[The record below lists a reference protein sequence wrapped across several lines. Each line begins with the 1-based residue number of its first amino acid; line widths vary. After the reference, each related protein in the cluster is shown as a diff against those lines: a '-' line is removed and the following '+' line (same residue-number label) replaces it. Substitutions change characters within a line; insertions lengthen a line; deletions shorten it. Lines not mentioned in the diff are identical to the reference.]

1 MEDKIIT
8 DEYLSVKAF
17 ADRAGIS
24 TQRVYQLLAK
34 DLQDS
39 CKVIGN
45 TKFIHI
51 SALERFTTKPICKDL
66 QANPHEDLPSLN
78 KALQEQIETL
88 KQHNALLSEQLS
100 VKDAQ
105 LSEKDKQISALTSS
119 LQSTTV
125 ALTTAQES
133 LQASQALQAGYLSQ
147 QLTERSTSSGAQ
159 SEGDVISDTPL
170 SPEPERKR
178 GFFSRLFDKKR

>member
-1 MEDKIIT
+1 MEDKIT
-8 DEYLSVKAF
+8 TEDYLTVKAF
-17 ADRAGIS
+17 ADKAGIS

-34 DLQDS
+34 DLQS
-39 CKVIGN
+39 YCKVIGN
-45 TKFIHI
+45 TKYINI

-66 QANPHEDLPSLN
+66 QEDLPSDLQALT
-78 KALQEQIETL
+78 KALQDQIETL

-105 LSEKDKQISALTSS
+105 LSEKDKQIAVLTSS
-119 LQSTTV
+119 LQSTTA

-147 QLTERSTSSGAQ
+147 QLSERSASSAEQ
-159 SEGDVISDTPL
+159 SEGDVISDTPPH
-170 SPEPERKR
+170 PEPERKR

>member
-17 ADRAGIS
+17 ADKAGIT

-34 DLQDS
+34 DLQS
-39 CKVIGN
+39 YCKVIGN
-45 TKFIHI
+45 TKYINI

-66 QANPHEDLPSLN
+66 QEDLPSDSQTFT

-88 KQHNALLSEQLS
+88 KQHNALLSEQVS

-105 LSEKDKQISALTSS
+105 IANLGKSLSDTTAALTAAQNA
-119 LQSTTV
+119 LRDTTA
-125 ALTTAQES
+125 ALTA
-133 LQASQALQAGYLSQ
+133 AQALHAGTMQQ
-147 QLTERSTSSGAQ
+147 QLTDKSGG
-159 SEGDVISDTPL
+159 SGCV
-170 SPEPERKR
+170 PEDAAEEPKR
-178 GFFSRLFDKKR
+178 NFWQRLFRRK